1 MSVHSRLQHSDV
13 TAFLSALVNFC
24 VFVLCVLY
32 FVTVY
37 HLPRHE
43 VGVAGNILMSGTVHG
58 IAPVRGIAPVHGIAP
73 VRGIAPVHGIC
84 LSENFKLHG

>member
-43 VGVAGNILMSGTVHG
+43 VGVAGDILMSGTVH
-58 IAPVRGIAPVHGIAP
+58 
-73 VRGIAPVHGIC
+73 GIAPVHGIC
-84 LSENFKLHG
+84 LSENFKLRG